1 MKKKLVDQA
10 GSKSQ
15 LEVCAIFED
24 MLSKTR
30 SWQQQQLSP
39 LSGPDLA
46 KLMKIGT
53 RVIRQVLWTS
63 NPNSKSLLI
72 KKQHQMQCC
81 GSGIRNRFFS

>member
-1 MKKKLVDQA
+1 MNKKHVDQA
-10 GSKSQ
+10 GPKSQ

-30 SWQQQQLSP
+30 SWQQQQQLSP

-53 RVIRQVLWTS
+53 RVIRQVLWTAD
-63 NPNSKSLLI
+63 PNSKSALV
-72 KKQHQMQCC
+72 
-81 GSGIRNRFFS
+81 

>member
-1 MKKKLVDQA
+1 VCAIFEDMLSKTCSSFISRLLALIVYRFLIKLVDQA
-10 GSKSQ
+10 GPKSQ

-30 SWQQQQLSP
+30 SWQQQQQLSP

-53 RVIRQVLWTS
+53 RVIRQV
-63 NPNSKSLLI
+63 
-72 KKQHQMQCC
+72 
-81 GSGIRNRFFS
+81 